1 MLRWNRCALVSF
13 CLFILPAGLTAD
25 SPGTWNIPRFAAD
38 GATLNKAASGVNQ
51 KPGTNVVILDDED
64 NYVFDADGKTVHTH
78 YLAYKVLTQKG
89 AEGWDAISLS
99 WQPWHE
105 ERPSVRARVITSDN
119 VIHPLESKTI
129 TDAPERE
136 ESDKTYGDR
145 RVLRAP
151 LPAIAPGS
159 VVEEEEIS
167 KESAPFFGAGVAE
180 RYYFA
185 GAVPIQQMKLVLDA
199 PESLSLHYS
208 AELLPDMKP
217 EKSLANGRVQ
227 IVFQQGPVEAFDD
240 IENYLPREMPGWPHV
255 TFSTGA
261 SWQDIAEAYG
271 KIIKEKAAAKDVQ
284 SLVNG
289 LISGKTTRDEKASAI
304 LQYLSQEIR
313 YTGVEFGDAAII
325 PHLPAETLQHKY
337 GDCKDKA
344 TLMVAMLQAAGIP
357 SYVALLNAGWRHDAE
372 AELPG
377 IGQFDHAI
385 VYVPGSPD
393 LWIDPTDEYARLGQL
408 PRGDQGRLA
417 LIARAESTKLVPI
430 PEASSQ
436 DNRILEKREFY
447 LAENGAARVVETTE
461 PRGVFESEYRSI
473 YADADN
479 QDNKK
484 GLKDYI
490 KEQYLSDKLGRMER
504 SDPADLSKPFH
515 LEIEADEAKRGFTDL
530 ETSVAA
536 IRLETLFYKL
546 PEELQER
553 EKEASKNTDVAQE
566 KPKKPRTADYQLP
579 MAFIYEW
586 QYKIIPPMGFQA
598 KPLPPNEKI
607 ALGPANMTKEF
618 SLESDGSVR
627 AVVRFDTVKRRI
639 TAAEAN
645 EMREKVAQLRESSP
659 IFVYFEPTTEALM
672 SQGKTREAFEASRD
686 FIARHPKEAVHHL
699 QRAKLLLA
707 AGMGAAAREEART
720 AVKLEP
726 GSALAQKTLAE
737 ILEYDLVGRQY
748 RRGSDYAGAEA
759 AFRAAKKLDSENEEI
774 PGNLAILLEYNQD
787 GERDGPGA
795 KMKEAVAEYQSLKE
809 TDLAKIGLKNN
820 LAFALFYAGDFAAAK
835 KNAENLNPQLNAV
848 IVASETALNG
858 VEAGMNEARKR
869 TANET
874 DLKTVLKTAGEMLMR
889 AQKYSP
895 AAELMAAG
903 ASGSNAS
910 NTMALAAMLR
920 KAQRHEEMKPKNSPD
935 GVVMQMFLNL
945 AAPEMTLEKMSAIY
959 SRNAQKVIRNADPE
973 EIERMLGAGRTMR
986 NALKRSGFPADI
998 MLDVVLV
1005 AMQEQVE
1012 GDDASGYRVTLQP
1025 PGANKI
1031 TVWVVREDGKYKIL
1045 DSAEKPNAIGLE
1057 ILDRVQAGNTA
1068 GARVLLDWVRDEEHL
1083 AGGDDPLAGFAFP
1096 RMWTKGKEAG
1106 AEQMKYAAAA
1116 ILGQTKETER
1126 DGVKILEAG
1135 RSAAKTETEKLN
1147 MGIALVSAYS
1157 NLDEYQKLYELASEL
1172 AKQNPESKRLFFDE
1186 EIALRGLH
1194 RFAEA
1199 DALAQEMTKRL
1210 PDDIDVR
1217 RTFIFTAVAKE
1228 DYGAAHVLGRKLM
1241 DEGKAEGSDMN
1252 GVAWAALFTG
1262 KVEQADLDAA
1272 TKSSQLTQNSSPAVL
1287 HTLGCVYAE
1296 IGKTKEAREVLI
1308 QAMDLL
1314 GLDELESNYWYAFGR
1329 IAEQYGEM
1337 AAATADYSQVKKPN
1351 KLIQEPGSS
1360 YRLAQN
1366 RLVAMR
1372 GLSDKATH

>member
-1 MLRWNRCALVSF
+1 MSRWDRYALLSLCF
-13 CLFILPAGLTAD
+13 SIFPAGLAAD
-25 SPGTWNIPRFAAD
+25 SPGTWNIARFAAD
-38 GATLNKAASGVNQ
+38 GATLNKAASGVNP
-51 KPGTNVVILDDED
+51 KPGTNVVILDEED

-89 AEGWDAISLS
+89 AESWDAISLS

-105 ERPSVRARVITSDN
+105 ERPSVRARVITPDN
-119 VIHPLESKTI
+119 VIHPLEPKTV
-129 TDAPERE
+129 TDAPAR
-136 ESDKTYGDR
+136 DDDYKTYGDG

-159 VVEEEEIS
+159 VVEEEEVS
-167 KESAPFFGAGVAE
+167 KESAPFFGSGVAE

-185 GAVPIQQMKLVLDA
+185 GSIPILQMKLVLDA
-199 PESLSLHYS
+199 PESLPLHYS
-208 AELLPDMKP
+208 VELLSDMKP
-217 EKSLANGRVQ
+217 EKASANGRVQ
-227 IVFQQGPVEAFDD
+227 IVFQQGPVEALDQV
-240 IENYLPREMPGWPHV
+240 ENYLPREMPGWPHV

-261 SWQDIAEAYG
+261 SWQSIAEAYG
-271 KIIKEKAAAKDVQ
+271 KIINEKATPKDVQ
-284 SLVNG
+284 TLVNS
-289 LISGKTTRDEKASAI
+289 LISGKTTREEKASAI
-304 LQYLSQEIR
+304 LQYLSREIR

-325 PHLPAETLQHKY
+325 PHLPTETLQHKY

-357 SYVALLNAGWRHDAE
+357 AYVALLNVGWRHDVE

-377 IGQFDHAI
+377 AGQFDHAI

-393 LWIDPTDEYARLGQL
+393 IWIDPTDEYARLGQL

-417 LIARAESTKLVPI
+417 LIARAESTKLVAI

-436 DNRILEKREFY
+436 DNRIVEKREFY
-447 LAENGAARVVETTE
+447 LAENGAARVVERTE
-461 PRGVFESEYRSI
+461 PRGVFESEFRSI

-479 QDNKK
+479 KENRKSLQT
-484 GLKDYI
+484 YI
-490 KEQYLSDKLGRMER
+490 KEQYLSEKLSRLER
-504 SDPADLSKPFH
+504 SDPADLSRPFH
-515 LEIEADEAKRGFTDL
+515 MEIEASEAKRGSTDL

-536 IRLETLFYKL
+536 IRMESLFYKL

-553 EKEASKNTDVAQE
+553 EKEASKTTDALQE
-566 KPKKPRTADYQLP
+566 KSKKPRTADYQLP

-598 KPLPPNEKI
+598 KPLPPNEKV
-607 ALGPANMTKEF
+607 ALGPANLTKEF

-627 AVVRFDTVKRRI
+627 AVLRFDTVKRRI

-645 EMREKVAQLRESSP
+645 EMKEKVAQLRESSA
-659 IFVYFEPTTEALM
+659 IFIYFEPTTQALM
-672 SQGKTREAFEASRD
+672 NQGKTREAFEASRD

-699 QRAKLLLA
+699 QRAKLQLA
-707 AGMGAAAREEART
+707 AGMGAAAREEARA

-726 GSALAQKTLAE
+726 GSALAQKALAE

-748 RRGSDYAGAEA
+748 QRGSDYAGAEA
-759 AFRAAKKLDSENEEI
+759 AFRAAKKLDPDDKEI
-774 PGNLAILLEYNQD
+774 VGNLAILLEHNHD

-795 KMKEAVAEYQSLKE
+795 KMKEAVAEYRSLKE
-809 TDLAKIGLKNN
+809 TDLANIGLKNN
-820 LAFALFYAGDFAAAK
+820 LPFALFYGGDFTAAK
-835 KNAENLNPQLNAV
+835 KNAESLNPQLNAV

-920 KAQRHEEMKPKNSPD
+920 KAQRHEEMKPRNSPD
-935 GVVMQMFLNL
+935 GVVMQLFLNL
-945 AAPEMTLEKMSAIY
+945 ADPEMTLEKMSAIY
-959 SRNAQKVIRNADPE
+959 SRNAQKVIRNSDPE
-973 EIERMLGAGRTMR
+973 EVERMLREGRTMR
-986 NALKRSGFPADI
+986 NALKRTGFPSDI

-1005 AMQEQVE
+1005 AMQQQFE
-1012 GDDASGYRVTLQP
+1012 GDDASGYRVTLRP

-1031 TVWVVREDGKYKIL
+1031 TVWVVREDGTYKIL
-1045 DSAEKPNAIGLE
+1045 DTAEKPNAIGLE
-1057 ILDRVQAGNTA
+1057 ILDRLQAGNTA
-1068 GARVLLDWVRDEEHL
+1068 GARVLLDWVREEEHL

-1096 RMWTKGKEAG
+1096 RMWTKGKEAD

-1116 ILGQTKETER
+1116 ILGQTKETAR
-1126 DGVKILEAG
+1126 DGVKILESG
-1135 RSAAKTETEKLN
+1135 RSAAKTDTDKLN
-1147 MGIALVSAYS
+1147 LGIALLSAYS
-1157 NLDEYQKLYELASEL
+1157 NLDEYQKLYELAPEL
-1172 AKQNPESKRLFFDE
+1172 AKQNAESKRLFFDE
-1186 EIALRGLH
+1186 ENALRALH

-1217 RTFIFTAVAKE
+1217 RAFIFTAVAKE
-1228 DYGAAHVLGRKLM
+1228 DYAAAHNLGRKLM

-1262 KVEQADLDAA
+1262 KVEQADLDAV
-1272 TKSSQLTQNSSPAVL
+1272 TKSSQLTQNNSPAVL

-1314 GLDELESNYWYAFGR
+1314 GLDEMESNYWYAFGR

-1337 AAATADYSQVKKPN
+1337 EAAISDYKQVKKPS
-1351 KLIQEPGSS
+1351 KPVQEPSSS

-1366 RLVAMR
+1366 RLVVMR
-1372 GLSDKATH
+1372 GSK